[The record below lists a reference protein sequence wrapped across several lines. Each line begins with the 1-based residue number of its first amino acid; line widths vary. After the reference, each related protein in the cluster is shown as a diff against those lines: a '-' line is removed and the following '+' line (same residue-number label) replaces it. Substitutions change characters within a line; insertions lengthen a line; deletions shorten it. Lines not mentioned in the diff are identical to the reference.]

1 MMRLFLVLAL
11 SASCAQAASLEA
23 NPIRKIVTLMQDMQK
38 EIEAEGEKEKVLY
51 DNFMCWCETGAADLK
66 KGAETASA
74 AIDEFSSKLEQ
85 ETAEKSQIDQEL
97 IEHKADRESAK
108 KDVDESTSLRNK
120 EKEDYDAVAAESA
133 TNIKALSGAL
143 PALKKGLGG
152 AALIQMAGASRL
164 NKIIEHSLVLDSFDR
179 ESMTAFLQAK
189 EGAPGSDQIVGIM
202 EQMLEEMQKSS
213 AEADADEAKAV
224 ASFNE
229 LTASKQKEIEVATG
243 AIETKSVRSGELAVA
258 IVQDQNG
265 LDDAKEELADNQ
277 QQLASMTTTCAEKTK
292 EFQVRSKLRAE
303 EVAAISEAIAILND
317 DDALDVFKKAVPA
330 SSFVQSGS
338 VGFLQAKQGKASALT
353 KAQTILSAAALKF
366 DSKPLAL
373 ISFSMRSKIKL
384 AAKTGVKAQ
393 NFGMI
398 MNMIDNM
405 VKILGEEQD
414 EDDKHKEYCE
424 AEFDKSGDEEK
435 ATTDKIASLDATVTE
450 LTDSAATLKEDI
462 ATLTGEIK
470 ELDKSVAQATAQR
483 KAEHAEYTTN
493 AALNE
498 AANAL
503 LEKAKQRLN
512 KFYNPTLYKAPPKK
526 ELSMED
532 SLYVKAG
539 REEFA
544 GLVQIRS
551 HSRVAQAPEVFSG
564 IQQPKREKSTGV
576 IALMNMMQS
585 DLQSDMKDA
594 EADEKMAQK
603 EYEDLMTESA
613 ATRAQN
619 AKSIT
624 TKEAAAAELEGKT
637 QEAKES
643 KVLATETLEDV
654 RLTINHLHTSCDFL
668 MENYDTRKEARD
680 NELESLK
687 NGKSVLAGA
696 DMS

>member
-1 MMRLFLVLAL
+1 MRSVFVLVLL
-11 SASCAQAASLEA
+11 GISAASALEA

-551 HSRVAQAPEVFSG
+551 HTMLKQAPEIFSG
-564 IQQPKREKSTGV
+564 IQQPKTEKSTGV

-594 EADEKMAQK
+594 EADEKGAQK
-603 EYEDLMTESA
+603 EYEDLMTDSA
-613 ATRAQN
+613 ASRAQS

-624 TKEAAAAELEGKT
+624 DKEASKAELETKL
-637 QEAKES
+637 QETKES
-643 KVLATETLEDV
+643 KALTVETLEDIS
-654 RLTINHLHTSCDFL
+654 LTVNHLHTSCDFI
-668 MENYDTRKEARD
+668 MENYDTRKEARS
-680 NELESLK
+680 NESESLK
-687 NGKSVLAGA
+687 NSKSVLSGA
-696 DMS
+696 DFR

>member
-1 MMRLFLVLAL
+1 
-11 SASCAQAASLEA
+11 LEA

-470 ELDKSVAQATAQR
+470 ELDKSVAQATEQR

>member
-1 MMRLFLVLAL
+1 MRSVFVLVLL
-11 SASCAQAASLEA
+11 GISAASALEA

-405 VKILGEEQD
+405 VKILGEEQA

>member
-1 MMRLFLVLAL
+1 MRSVFVLVLL
-11 SASCAQAASLEA
+11 GISAASALEA

-405 VKILGEEQD
+405 VKILGEEQA

-470 ELDKSVAQATAQR
+470 ELDKSVAQATEQR

>member
-1 MMRLFLVLAL
+1 MRSVFVLVLL
-11 SASCAQAASLEA
+11 GISAASALEA

-405 VKILGEEQD
+405 VKILGEEQA

-594 EADEKMAQK
+594 EADEKGAQK
-603 EYEDLMTESA
+603 EYEDLMTDSA
-613 ATRAQN
+613 ASRAQS

-624 TKEAAAAELEGKT
+624 DKEASKAQLETKLQETKEQKALT
-637 QEAKES
+637 VES
-643 KVLATETLEDV
+643 LEDIS
-654 RLTINHLHTSCDFL
+654 LTVNHLHTSCDFI
-668 MENYDTRKEARD
+668 MENYDTRKEARS
-680 NELESLK
+680 NESESLK
-687 NGKSVLAGA
+687 NSKSVLSGA
-696 DMS
+696 DFR

>member
-1 MMRLFLVLAL
+1 
-11 SASCAQAASLEA
+11 LEA

>member
-1 MMRLFLVLAL
+1 
-11 SASCAQAASLEA
+11 LEA

-405 VKILGEEQD
+405 VKILGEEQA

>member
-1 MMRLFLVLAL
+1 MRSVFVLVLL
-11 SASCAQAASLEA
+11 GISAASALEA

-594 EADEKMAQK
+594 EADEKGAQK
-603 EYEDLMTESA
+603 EYEDLMTDSA
-613 ATRAQN
+613 ASRAQS

-624 TKEAAAAELEGKT
+624 DKEASKAQLETKLQETKEQKALT
-637 QEAKES
+637 VES
-643 KVLATETLEDV
+643 LEDIS
-654 RLTINHLHTSCDFL
+654 LTVNHLHTSCDFI
-668 MENYDTRKEARD
+668 MENYDTRKEARS
-680 NELESLK
+680 NESESLK
-687 NGKSVLAGA
+687 NSKSVLSGA
-696 DMS
+696 DFR

>member
-1 MMRLFLVLAL
+1 MRSVFVLVLL
-11 SASCAQAASLEA
+11 GISAASALEA

-624 TKEAAAAELEGKT
+624 TKEAAAAELEGKI

-643 KVLATETLEDV
+643 KVLSTETLEDV

>member
-1 MMRLFLVLAL
+1 MRSVFVLVLL
-11 SASCAQAASLEA
+11 GISAASALEA